1 MSTALIIIIVIAV
14 VIVGIIIATMLRRR
28 AAEREIERARLA
40 EEARTHRETA
50 DTKLAASQDHT
61 SEAERARVQAE
72 EHAARAE
79 EHAAVASEQ
88 AETAATLDQ
97 QGQEAG
103 HSAALHEEE
112 AAERERKLS

>member
-1 MSTALIIIIVIAV
+1 MSTALIIVIVIAV

-28 AAEREIERARLA
+28 AAEREIERQRLA

-50 DTKLAASQDHT
+50 DVKLAASQDH
-61 SEAERARVQAE
+61 SGEAERARVQAE

-88 AETAATLDQ
+88 SEAAARLDE
-97 QGQEAG
+97 QGQDAG
-103 HSAALHEEE
+103 HAAAVHEQE